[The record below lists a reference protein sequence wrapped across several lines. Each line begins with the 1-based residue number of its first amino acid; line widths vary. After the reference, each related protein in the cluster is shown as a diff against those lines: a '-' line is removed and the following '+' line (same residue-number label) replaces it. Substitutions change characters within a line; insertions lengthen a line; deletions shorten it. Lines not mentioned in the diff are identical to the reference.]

1 MVNDLNNIIRS
12 MQTLEIQSTFNNMN
26 VLLACIQKLMEIR
39 DAIERNETKK
49 DGECLCRE
57 EGHPDQERS
66 RLAEAPLVRLKS
78 LNRK

>member
-49 DGECLCRE
+49 DGESD
-57 EGHPDQERS
+57 G
-66 RLAEAPLVRLKS
+66 VGG
-78 LNRK
+78 

>member
-39 DAIERNETKK
+39 DALERNETKK
-49 DGECLCRE
+49 DGESD
-57 EGHPDQERS
+57 G
-66 RLAEAPLVRLKS
+66 VGG
-78 LNRK
+78 